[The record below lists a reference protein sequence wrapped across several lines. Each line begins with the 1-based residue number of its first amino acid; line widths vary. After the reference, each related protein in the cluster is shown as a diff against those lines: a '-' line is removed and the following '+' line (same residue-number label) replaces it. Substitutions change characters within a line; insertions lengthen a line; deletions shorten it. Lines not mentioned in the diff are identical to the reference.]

1 MQRILHIVGKM
12 DRAGAETM
20 IMNLYR
26 VIDRTQFQFDFV
38 VFTDNPGDY
47 DAEINSLGGKIFV
60 LKGNSPISRM
70 FALKT
75 FLVKHPEYQILH
87 SHTLFASAFHIFAA
101 CLAKVPFR
109 ISHAHSTNRTS
120 SNKLASILYET
131 ICRKTINKFS
141 TNFISCNK
149 AAKNYLF
156 PSKED
161 VLILP
166 NSIDTSK
173 FAEIGLNC
181 KEYLNQE
188 FDIDDSYLKIIQV
201 GRLQKVKNHSFSIKI
216 AEKLKEKNIPFRMF
230 FIGQGELEVTIK
242 KEVKEKDLI
251 DEVILTGLRSDI
263 PQLMA
268 GADVMLMPSLHE
280 GFPVVLVEAQ
290 SVGIPSLISDTISL
304 EVDLNVE
311 LVEFVSL
318 NANIDIWVEKLIK
331 LKQKNRLEK
340 ELRLNRLA
348 QKGFDIY
355 TSTEIL
361 SKLYGS
367 LIK

>member
-101 CLAKVPFR
+101 SLAKVPFR
-109 ISHAHSTNRTS
+109 ISHAHSTNRIS
-120 SNKLASILYET
+120 SNKLASLLYET
-131 ICRKTINKFS
+131 ICRNAINKFS

-201 GRLQKVKNHSFSIKI
+201 GRLQKVKNHKFSLLI
-216 AEKLKEKNIPFRMF
+216 AQKLKDRKISFKMF
-230 FIGQGELEVTIK
+230 FVGQGDLSDDIK
-242 KEVKEKDLI
+242 DQIKSNKLI
-251 DEVILTGLRSDI
+251 NDVLLLGLRTDI
-263 PQLMA
+263 PELMA

-280 GFPVVLVEAQ
+280 GFPVVLVESQA
-290 SVGIPSLISDTISL
+290 VGLPAVISDSIAK
-304 EVDLNVE
+304 EVDLGVG
-311 LVEFVSL
+311 LVKFISL
-318 NANIDIWVEKLIK
+318 DTTLDLWVEELMVIS
-331 LKQKNRLEK
+331 KNAKTSTTKRLENL
-340 ELRLNRLA
+340 EEE
-348 QKGFDIY
+348 GFNVNKNAKKL
-355 TSTEIL
+355 TSMYK
-361 SKLYGS
+361 SMV
-367 LIK
+367 